1 LGFEPPRGRLTA
13 SGRGGGGTP
22 AIRVALGARRR
33 GVVVDAELGSCVP
46 QPGLRAWETSPLTED
61 VTIAGDVTAHLCAST
76 TGTDADW
83 VVKLIDVYPPDYPDN
98 NPNPDGM
105 KMGGYQQLI
114 RGEPMRGKFRS
125 SFEKPEPFTPGNTA
139 ELNFTMPDINH
150 AFRRGHRIMV
160 QVQSSWFPLVDRNP
174 QKFVDIPNAKVMDFQ
189 KAAQR
194 VYRSKA
200 APSGVA
206 VNVLT
211 TEEQFGGT
219 R

>member
-83 VVKLIDVYPPDYPDN
+83 VVKLIDVYPDSVTENRP
-98 NPNPDGM
+98 
-105 KMGGYQQLI
+105 MGGYELMVAEDI
-114 RGEPMRGKFRS
+114 MRGRYRT
-125 SFEKPEPFTPGNTA
+125 SFEHPAPIPPNTVEPFTVDLH
-139 ELNFTMPDINH
+139 EQLYRFLK
-150 AFRRGHRIMV
+150 GHRIMV
-160 QVQSSWFPLVDRNP
+160 QVQSSWFPLYDRNP
-174 QKFVDIPNAKVMDFQ
+174 QTYVPNIFEARASDFH
-189 KAAQR
+189 AREHR
-194 VYRSKA
+194 VYHNSACASRISL
-200 APSGVA
+200 GV
-206 VNVLT
+206 LP
-211 TEEQFGGT
+211 
-219 R
+219 